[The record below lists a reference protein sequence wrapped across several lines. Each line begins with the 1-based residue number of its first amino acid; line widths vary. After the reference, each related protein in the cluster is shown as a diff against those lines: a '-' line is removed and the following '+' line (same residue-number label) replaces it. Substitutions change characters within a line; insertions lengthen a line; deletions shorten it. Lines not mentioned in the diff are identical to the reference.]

1 MRLLF
6 PFPKR
11 SAKIIFFF
19 FAVAIGFT
27 SSLNASEVLKFVAWK
42 PIEDASGYQIQIRD
56 GKGKIIIDK
65 KIEKNYYSVQD
76 IPTGDMMVRTAPLNA
91 FQKPVT
97 WSNWT
102 ELEILLSAVPS
113 IEFFK
118 DRPTKEVTIDKEFT
132 EIEIDGAQFL
142 DVTEI
147 ELTLK
152 DKKLPVVEKKY
163 INENR
168 IDVKVDTRNAKGG
181 DYDLTIINPFQKPQ
195 KVPKFLKVQE
205 KAQPVKEEPKVVIK
219 EEPPPPEPEPV
230 IEVPKG
236 KPYHEYTYPEFMAF
250 LETLKEKKECST
262 LVPEPAVADCF
273 KTYITLNVKSKD
285 NRDIF
290 AFFRLINT
298 NETDRYFGY
307 EYFEKQC
314 TPVFRPAKERM
325 EHFVV
330 KEKGNVD
337 PLEVT
342 RVYFSLQKLKE
353 CNK

>member
-1 MRLLF
+1 MRIYQSPSSLF
-6 PFPKR
+6 LR
-11 SAKIIFFF
+11 AAS
-19 FAVAIGFT
+19 IGFLVLQF
-27 SSLNASEVLKFVAWK
+27 SFGLAASEVLKFVAWK

-56 GKGKIIIDK
+56 SKGKVFIDK
-65 KIEKNYYSVQD
+65 KIEKNYFSVQD

-97 WSNWT
+97 WSPWT
-102 ELEILLSAVPS
+102 ELEVMLSAVPS

-118 DRPTKEVTIDKEFT
+118 DRPTKEIAIDKEFT
-132 EIEIDGAQFL
+132 EIEIDGSQFL

-163 INENR
+163 VNENR

-195 KVPKFLKVQE
+195 KVPKFLKVQQ
-205 KAQPVKEEPKVVIK
+205 KVEEPKVVVK
-219 EEPPPPEPEPV
+219 EEPPPPPPPKEEPIV
-230 IEVPKG
+230 EVPKG

-250 LETLKEKKECST
+250 LETLKDKKECST
-262 LVPEPAVADCF
+262 KVPEPAVAECF

-290 AFFRLINT
+290 AFFRLINS

-314 TPVFRPAKERM
+314 SPVFRPAKERM
-325 EHFVV
+325 EYFVE

-337 PLEVT
+337 PLEVNQ
-342 RVYFSLQKLKE
+342 VYFSLQRLKE
-353 CNK
+353 CSK